1 MAKFQLLFTPNP
13 NVLMSDPAVSV
24 FSRRRFLNASGG
36 ALFAP
41 AIITAATTLRA
52 QQKVDSNETL
62 RVGLIGCGGRGTGA
76 AAQAL
81 TADYNTKLVAV
92 ADAFDTQIESSIKNL
107 STQFPDRV
115 DVKPEMRFTG
125 LDAFK
130 KLLATDVDVVL
141 LATPPGFRPQH
152 LTAAVESGKH
162 IFCEKPMAVDAA
174 GYHVAMAAVRK
185 AQEKKINLVA
195 GFCWRYSASRI
206 EAYKRVHG
214 GDIGEIRDI
223 YASYHTGPVKPMPE
237 ASSRPA
243 GMGDTEWQIRNW
255 YNFSWL
261 SGDSIVEQAVHS
273 IDKVVWAMR
282 DTPPVSC
289 IASGGR
295 QIPAEGGNIFD
306 HFNVTYTWEGGVL
319 CHFGSR
325 QQRGT
330 HSEVIDVVS
339 GTKGRLVLGKGQYP
353 YIEGEKRWRHREDER
368 QMHQAEHDAL
378 FAAIRKGEVI
388 NNGDRMML
396 SSLVAVMGREA
407 AYTGQKIAW
416 KDDSPPPA
424 PAPAGKDKEAKKDK
438 APERVA
444 LAMMSSKQDLAPDH
458 LRFGDKFKPSP
469 MPMPGVTKFA

>member
-1 MAKFQLLFTPNP
+1 MRSEEHTSELQSPVHLVCRLL
-13 NVLMSDPAVSV
+13 L
-24 FSRRRFLNASGG
+24 
-36 ALFAP
+36 
-41 AIITAATTLRA
+41 
-52 QQKVDSNETL
+52 
-62 RVGLIGCGGRGTGA
+62 
-76 AAQAL
+76 
-81 TADYNTKLVAV
+81 
-92 ADAFDTQIESSIKNL
+92 
-107 STQFPDRV
+107 
-115 DVKPEMRFTG
+115 
-125 LDAFK
+125 
-130 KLLATDVDVVL
+130 
-141 LATPPGFRPQH
+141 
-152 LTAAVESGKH
+152 
-162 IFCEKPMAVDAA
+162 
-174 GYHVAMAAVRK
+174 
-185 AQEKKINLVA
+185 EKKK
-195 GFCWRYSASRI
+195 SRI

-243 GMGDTEWQIRNW
+243 GMGDVEWQMRNW

-295 QIPAEGGNIFD
+295 QISAEGGNIFD
-306 HFNVTYTWEGGVL
+306 HFNVTYTWDGGVL

-388 NNGDRMML
+388 NDGDRMML
-396 SSLVAVMGREA
+396 STLVGIMGREA
-407 AYTGQKIAW
+407 AYTGQKLAW
-416 KDDSPPPA
+416 KDDSQPA
-424 PAPAGKDKEAKKDK
+424 PEAKDKDGKKDET
-438 APERVA
+438 PQRVA
-444 LAMMSSKQDLAPDH
+444 LAMMSSKQDLAPDD
-458 LRFGDKFKPSP
+458 LKFGDKFDPSP
-469 MPMPGVTKFA
+469 MPQPGVTKFA

>member
-1 MAKFQLLFTPNP
+1 
-13 NVLMSDPAVSV
+13 MSDPAVSA

-36 ALFAP
+36 ALLAP
-41 AIITAATTLRA
+41 AIITASSSLRA

-62 RVGLIGCGGRGTGA
+62 RIGLIGCGGRGTGA

-92 ADAFDTQIESSIKNL
+92 ADAFDTQIDSSIKNL

-115 DVKPEMRFTG
+115 DVSPEMRFTG

-141 LATPPGFRPQH
+141 LATPPGFRPEH

-185 AQEKKINLVA
+185 AKEKNINLVA

-206 EAYKRVHG
+206 EAYKRVHD
-214 GDIGEIRDI
+214 GDIGDI
-223 YASYHTGPVKPMPE
+223 SSIFASYYAGPVKPMPP
-237 ASSRPA
+237 ASGRPA
-243 GMGDTEWQIRNW
+243 GMADVEWQIRNW

-273 IDKVVWAMR
+273 IDKIVWAMK

-289 IASGGR
+289 VATGGR
-295 QIPAEGGNIFD
+295 QIPSEGGNIFD
-306 HFNVTYTWEGGVL
+306 HFHIAYEWEGGTL
-319 CHFGSR
+319 CHLGSR

-330 HSEVIDVVS
+330 HSEVIDVVH
-339 GTKGRLVLGKGQYP
+339 GTKGKLVLGRGP
-353 YIEGEKRWRHREDER
+353 FPFIEGEKRWRHREGER

-378 FAAIRKGEVI
+378 FAAIRAGEVI

-396 SSLVAVMGREA
+396 STLVGIMGREA
-407 AYTGQKIAW
+407 AYTGQKLAW
-416 KDDSPPPA
+416 KDDAPPPA
-424 PAPAGKDKEAKKDK
+424 PAKDGKDDKKDK
-438 APERVA
+438 GPERIA
-444 LAMMSSKQDLAPDH
+444 LAMMSSKQDLAPDG
-458 LRFGDKFKPSP
+458 LQFGDSFQPTP
-469 MPMPGVTKFA
+469 LPMPGVTKFA

>member
-1 MAKFQLLFTPNP
+1 
-13 NVLMSDPAVSV
+13 MSDPAVSL

-36 ALFAP
+36 TLLAP
-41 AIITAATTLRA
+41 AILTAAGTLRG
-52 QQKVDSNETL
+52 QQKADSQETL
-62 RVGLIGCGGRGTGA
+62 KIGLIGCGGRGTGA

-92 ADAFDTQIESSIKNL
+92 ADAFDAQIENSIKNL
-107 STQFPDRV
+107 SEQFADRV

-125 LDAFK
+125 LDAYQ

-141 LATPPGFRPQH
+141 LATPPGFRPLH

-162 IFCEKPMAVDAA
+162 IFCEKPMAVDAV
-174 GYHVAMAAVRK
+174 GYQVCQAAVEK
-185 AQEKKINLVA
+185 AKAKNINLVA

-214 GDIGEIRDI
+214 GDIGDI
-223 YASYHTGPVKPMPE
+223 TSVFASYHTGPVKPMPP
-237 ASSRPA
+237 ASGRPKDMA
-243 GMGDTEWQIRNW
+243 DVEWQIRNW

-273 IDKVVWAMR
+273 IDKVVWAMK
-282 DTPPVSC
+282 DTPPLSC
-289 IASGGR
+289 VATGGR
-295 QIPAEGGNIFD
+295 QIPAEGGNIYD
-306 HFNVTYTWEGGVL
+306 HFHVTYEWDGGVQA
-319 CHFGSR
+319 HFASR
-325 QQRGT
+325 QQQGT
-330 HSEVIDVVS
+330 HSEVIDIVT

-353 YIEGEKRWRHREDER
+353 YIEGEKRWRHREGER

-396 SSLVAVMGREA
+396 STLVGIMGREA
-407 AYTGQKIAW
+407 AYTGQKINW
-416 KDDSPPPA
+416 KDDSA
-424 PAPAGKDKEAKKDK
+424 PAPEADKKDKAKDKNKDKEK

-444 LAMMSSKQDLAPDH
+444 LAMLSSKQDLAPDN
-458 LRFGDKFKPSP
+458 LKFSDSFQPTE
-469 MPMPGVTKFA
+469 MPRPGKTKFA